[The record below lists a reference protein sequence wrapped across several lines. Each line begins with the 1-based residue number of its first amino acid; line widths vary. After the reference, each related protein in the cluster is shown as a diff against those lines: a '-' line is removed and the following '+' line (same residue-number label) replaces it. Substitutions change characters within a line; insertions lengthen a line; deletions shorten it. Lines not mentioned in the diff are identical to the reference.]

1 MYPDFQCIIATHVNK
16 GHIHNHICL
25 SAISINGRKLEDRLA
40 NEKEG
45 LYGLSD
51 TSDKIAAEYGCFILP
66 KKTYMKSKTKDYYH
80 QYKEQSWK
88 EKIKE
93 DIEGILPKCDSLDE
107 FLDELSIAGYEVKRG
122 KNISVKCLGM
132 ERFAR
137 LSTIHNSLSINN
149 LYKYFKNK
157 ESINLSEIN
166 INENNFNIE
175 ILEKIIESKIAIEKS
190 SIQLEGKKYSE
201 YQKTRYQE
209 IKRFYNL
216 KQQLEYL
223 EKYNIQSF
231 DDIERQIE
239 IKRSEIKFKN
249 KSLKKDKEKYD
260 KILSKT
266 EKAQDYIKLYKVYE
280 YAKSYKEQDP
290 KYMMP
295 KEVEIF
301 LNLQKELQIS
311 SVEEARNLI
320 KSTRQE
326 RIGINKRKKEILDL
340 QRELNHLDTIKEEKL
355 IQSGLYIH
363 NIKFGGNH
371 IDYKKSNNDNYCII
385 LPYTKEKMYIPKK
398 YTAFNEKYQYY
409 ILFLVDDKKYELFDE
424 NDNKIQDITGRDLE
438 EHVLEKKK
446 EIDKLYSY

>member
-1 MYPDFQCIIATHVNK
+1 MQATNK
-16 GHIHNHICL
+16 SDATQVYE
-25 SAISINGRKLEDRLA
+25 SAVKSSRTGAKGTL
-40 NEKEG
+40 K
-45 LYGLSD
+45 Y
-51 TSDKIAAEYGCFILP
+51 ILKP
-66 KKTYMKSKTKDYYH
+66 LTIFGYH
-80 QYKEQSWK
+80 YF
-88 EKIKE
+88 
-93 DIEGILPKCDSLDE
+93 IEGIRAVQKDGP
-107 FLDELSIAGYEVKRG
+107 
-122 KNISVKCLGM
+122 
-132 ERFAR
+132 
-137 LSTIHNSLSINN
+137 T
-149 LYKYFKNK
+149 K
-157 ESINLSEIN
+157 E
-166 INENNFNIE
+166 
-175 ILEKIIESKIAIEKS
+175 LEKITNLSYEETIKVMEKCQQDGVRVVATERTLSKENS
-190 SIQLEGKKYSE
+190 EFGKKKSL
-201 YQKTRYQE
+201 YQQKKITKYARRMKHLSNFKSDHPKVAKILQME
-209 IKRFYNL
+209 TFIKRNEA
-216 KQQLEYL
+216 KQKE
-223 EKYNIQSF
+223 E
-231 DDIERQIE
+231 QI
-239 IKRSEIKFKN
+239 KH
-249 KSLKKDKEKYD
+249 KDRH
-260 KILSKT
+260 
-266 EKAQDYIKLYKVYE
+266 YKVYE

-409 ILFLVDDKKYELFDE
+409 TLFLVDDKKYELFDE